1 MILNPHYK
9 GLGLAIQFLG
19 KERALQ
25 IVSEY
30 NHQVLF
36 PFLIYAYNFLNP
48 NDACVG
54 ASSFT
59 SYNAKPTSLHDLMET
74 NEEITSSVLK
84 KHLNHFRFKKVTKEE
99 PKNPL

>member
-1 MILNPHYK
+1 MLNPHYK

-30 NHQVLF
+30 NHQVLLL
-36 PFLIYAYNFLNP
+36 FLISTLNP
-48 NDACVG
+48 SDACAG

-74 NEEITSSVLK
+74 NEEIT
-84 KHLNHFRFKKVTKEE
+84 
-99 PKNPL
+99 P